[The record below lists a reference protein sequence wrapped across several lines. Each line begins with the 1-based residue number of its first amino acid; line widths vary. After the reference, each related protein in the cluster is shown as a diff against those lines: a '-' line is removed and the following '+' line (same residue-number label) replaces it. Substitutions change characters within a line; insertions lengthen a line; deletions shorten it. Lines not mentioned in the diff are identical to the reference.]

1 MEVKYL
7 DKVSIAPTDV
17 FFTRNKSGRERK
29 YKSFQHALKNACK
42 LPDMQYISI
51 TIYNKFGTD
60 KIPDDEPLPR
70 MKHAK
75 DVYGKY
81 ASYRFIT
88 LDANKTRVLMES
100 FIMDELYFFDYDI
113 LYNEDHELFKEGDQL
128 LSNLDGYRDRVMEYW
143 LGILGDNKDE
153 VPEYNRKNILNAH
166 VRDNNSEIRLVYE
179 HYDDDTPG
187 FYIYPSETR
196 IVDVSSTELKEFEFD
211 DDILDKDF
219 DFVESNGEK
228 FKKGK
233 YQGDN
238 TLESDKTK
246 IIFYGKGFIWS
257 IIKIPNTDLSMSVR
271 YVIKHENGKL
281 ILTPHHW
288 MDKSVKKWTEE

>member
-7 DKVSIAPTDV
+7 DKVSIAPTDE
-17 FFTRNKSGRERK
+17 FITYNKSGRKKK
-29 YKSFQHALKNACK
+29 YKSFQHALENACK
-42 LPDMQYISI
+42 LPKDQYIEI
-51 TIYNKFGTD
+51 MIYNKFGTD
-60 KIPDDEPLPR
+60 KVPDDEPLPR

-75 DVYGKY
+75 EAYGKY
-81 ASYRFIT
+81 ASCRFIT
-88 LDANKTRVLMES
+88 FDANKTRVLMEY

-113 LYNEDHELFKEGDQL
+113 LYDENHELFKTGDQL
-128 LSNLDGYRDRVMEYW
+128 LSNLDGYKDRVMEYW
-143 LGILGDNKDE
+143 LGILGYNKDE
-153 VPEYNRKNILNAH
+153 VPKYNRKNVLNAH
-166 VRDNNSEIRLVYE
+166 VRDNKSEVRLVYQ
-179 HYDDDTPG
+179 HYDDDTVD

-219 DFVESNGEK
+219 NFVESNGEK

-233 YQGDN
+233 YQGDD

-246 IIFYGKGFIWS
+246 IIFYGEGFIWS

-288 MDKSVKKWTEE
+288 MDKNVKKWTEE